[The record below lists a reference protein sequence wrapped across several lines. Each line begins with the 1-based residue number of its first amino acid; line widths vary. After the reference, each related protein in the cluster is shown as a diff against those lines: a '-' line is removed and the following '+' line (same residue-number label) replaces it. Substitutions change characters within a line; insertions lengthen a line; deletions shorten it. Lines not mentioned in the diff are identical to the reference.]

1 MLESSGQGTML
12 RNKCIAFLILWSFGC
27 GGRPSN
33 PGYEVVSHPP
43 AEVNNDA
50 FEHVEV
56 TLNGVDAFTLIPK
69 LTTGDNVAVR
79 ARIVRNDKSIIP
91 AIVNLHVRLLPEG
104 SPEERWES
112 FDFDDEFNGTID
124 ILSGQST
131 FESVIRATPGRFDVR
146 CYALYIVATEEKPAF
161 YLLGKGKA
169 EVTEGRKEP
178 KASAH

>member
-1 MLESSGQGTML
+1 M
-12 RNKCIAFLILWSFGC
+12 
-27 GGRPSN
+27 
-33 PGYEVVSHPP
+33 
-43 AEVNNDA
+43 
-50 FEHVEV
+50 EV